1 LQKELDQAKKDLETA
16 KATPAA
22 AATPATPATATEPTS
37 SAPLADS
44 ERETLETKYKDLEA
58 EHKALNDVGLIHKIW
73 RSC

>member
-1 LQKELDQAKKDLETA
+1 MQKELDQAKKDLETA
-16 KATPAA
+16 KAMPAA
-22 AATPATPATATEPTS
+22 AASPATATEPTS